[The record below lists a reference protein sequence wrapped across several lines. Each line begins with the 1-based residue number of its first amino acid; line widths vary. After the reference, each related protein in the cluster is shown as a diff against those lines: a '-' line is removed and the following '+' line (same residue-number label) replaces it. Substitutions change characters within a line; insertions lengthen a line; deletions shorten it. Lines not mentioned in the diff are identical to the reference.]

1 MEYLMFGPHLISPLD
16 SFLHYHLSVR
26 ETGWLDHV
34 LSWWAAKDEP
44 NVLIVTYEELIRS
57 PIDGVKKIAKHMNVE
72 LTDPQLQTCVLKM
85 DKKWALANVDPYL
98 FQAKT
103 PFSPPD
109 RDGMSSSG
117 FIVNSAHVKEGKFS
131 AHQENDVREAYTK
144 KIRAIISDSNP
155 VKAELARS
163 FFEAHRDYFSK

>member
-1 MEYLMFGPHLISPLD
+1 MPRGHIVPSPKATFIYVMRDPVPTLASLRRMEYLMFGPHLISPLD
-16 SFLHYHLSVR
+16 NFLHDHLNVR

-103 PFSPPD
+103 PFSLT
-109 RDGMSSSG
+109 
-117 FIVNSAHVKEGKFS
+117 FTF
-131 AHQENDVREAYTK
+131 
-144 KIRAIISDSNP
+144 
-155 VKAELARS
+155 
-163 FFEAHRDYFSK
+163 